1 MKERM
6 KCSECG
12 GVMNRTLEGIAVIGG
27 GSAEDLP
34 WMKFVCSKCGINR
47 MVSRDVY
54 EKEQLPDKKWWK
66 FWE

>member
-12 GVMNRTLEGIAVIGG
+12 GVMNRTLEGIHVIGG
-27 GSAEDLP
+27 RPEDAPL
-34 WMKFVCSKCGINR
+34 MKFECQQCGTGR

-54 EKEQLPDKKWWK
+54 EKEQLPDRKWWR
-66 FWE
+66 FWG